1 VVHSVTMAHAA
12 SRELLMIAAGS
23 VADRAGAVIVP
34 AVLSTARYLSDTQMA
49 LRPGILDLGLGHP
62 DPALLPL
69 ALVERA
75 LREVLT
81 RYGAHA
87 LNYGWGGGP
96 GPLCDWLRERIG
108 AREGRAPAA
117 DQITITAGI
126 SQGLDHVLTL
136 QTQPGDGALV
146 ESPVYHL
153 AVRILRDHPLRL
165 TGVRSDHD
173 GLEPAACAAAIA
185 RLRAEGVRPRVLY
198 CVPTFNNPSGRSW
211 SLDRRRAIVEIA
223 AREGVLILEDDVYRE
238 LAYEDVAPPSLWSL
252 APDGVVARFGSFSK
266 SLAPG
271 LRVGWLTGG
280 ATLVQGMIGGGLV
293 DSGGGVA
300 QLAAMITGTLITGGG
315 YDAHLEGL
323 RAAYRAR
330 RDALIAAVREHLPK
344 CAVESPA
351 GGFFVWLTLPD
362 ALDQAVLLQRALAA
376 GTAFIPGTRF
386 FVDGVGGERNI
397 RLCFALLP
405 PEDLREAIRRL
416 AAVFCR

>member
-1 VVHSVTMAHAA
+1 MP
-12 SRELLMIAAGS
+12 
-23 VADRAGAVIVP
+23 GAVIVP

-62 DPALLPL
+62 DPTLLPVALL
-69 ALVERA
+69 ERA
-75 LREVLT
+75 MGEVLAH
-81 RYGAHA
+81 YGSHP

-96 GPLCDWLRERIG
+96 GPLLDWLRERIG
-108 AREGRAPAA
+108 SREGRALDP

-153 AVRILRDHPLRL
+153 AVRIMRDHPLRL
-165 TGVRSDHD
+165 RGVRSDPD
-173 GLEPAACAAAIA
+173 GLDPDAFAAAISK
-185 RLRAEGVRPRVLY
+185 LRAEGVRPRVLY

-238 LAYEDVAPPSLWSL
+238 LAYDGAAPPSLWSL

-280 ATLVQGMIGGGLV
+280 VALVQGMITGGLI

-300 QLAAMITGTLITGGG
+300 QLAAMITSALVTGGG
-315 YDAHLEGL
+315 YDAHLDSL
-323 RAAYRAR
+323 RTAYRAR
-330 RDALIAAVREHLPK
+330 RDALSAAVREHLPM

-351 GGFFVWLTLPD
+351 GGFFAWLTFPEP
-362 ALDQAVLLQRALAA
+362 LDQAALLQRSLAA

-405 PEDLREAIRRL
+405 PEELREAVRRL
-416 AAVFCR
+416 ASAL